1 MNHNINLLASET
13 ALLIFRCLVL
23 ELWNQIIQKTDTKKK
38 SFHLWVLIWW
48 VFFSCSFF
56 FHLLLLPVSG
66 LFFFFCEQFVFVEV
80 KHERLPKFHCNL
92 HFFYNYCWCEV
103 ASWLFF
109 FCFFLSTCI
118 YASGKWLRK
127 FAVCYLDFNA
137 ILGWHVLSAACESR
151 EC

>member
-23 ELWNQIIQKTDTKKK
+23 ELWNQIIQKIDTKKK

-109 FCFFLSTCI
+109 FFFFVNLHIC
-118 YASGKWLRK
+118 LRQVAK
-127 FAVCYLDFNA
+127 EVCC
-137 ILGWHVLSAACESR
+137 VLSWFQCHIRVACSFCCMR
-151 EC
+151 K